1 MNEAQKIAEV
11 YKQMKLE
18 EAKKKMDPVGD
29 ADADI
34 DNDGDVDDS
43 DEYLH
48 KRRKAIKKSMKEEQT
63 ECPKCKGD
71 GCDHCDNKGYHE
83 ALEIDPDDGETKKTS
98 DKDDK
103 KKKKATDSSSE
114 EPMQEAAPKISMGN
128 AKGTISATG
137 MRGKGMKKYDVNVS
151 VTNGKLE
158 FKIKDEQG
166 KFQTVGIKQAARM
179 LGEDVEVEEAKKPAV
194 RKLGAKD
201 IKRALQSPANKAKPK
216 DKVSLKKAPW
226 ESVNEVDEPST
237 DLGKKFK
244 NMHKVEV
251 DDTEE
256 KGHMDAVKANK
267 AGPRAKQ
274 PKRVKDLR
282 K

>member
-1 MNEAQKIAEV
+1 MNPTQKIAEV
-11 YKQMKLE
+11 YKQMLLD
-18 EAKKKMDPVGD
+18 EAKKKMDPVGQ

-48 KRRKAIKKSMKEEQT
+48 NRRKAIKKDMKEEQT
-63 ECPKCKGD
+63 ECPECKGD
-71 GCDHCDNKGYHE
+71 GCDHCDDKGYHE
-83 ALEIDPDDGETKKTS
+83 ALEIDPDDGETKQSKG
-98 DKDDK
+98 DDK
-103 KKKKATDSSSE
+103 KKKKDA
-114 EPMQEAAPKISMGN
+114 EAETS
-128 AKGTISATG
+128 
-137 MRGKGMKKYDVNVS
+137 
-151 VTNGKLE
+151 
-158 FKIKDEQG
+158 
-166 KFQTVGIKQAARM
+166 
-179 LGEDVEVEEAKKPAV
+179 VEEAKKPAG
-194 RKLGAKD
+194 RKLSAKD

-226 ESVNEVDEPST
+226 ESVNEVEEPST

-267 AGPRAKQ
+267 AGPKAKQ